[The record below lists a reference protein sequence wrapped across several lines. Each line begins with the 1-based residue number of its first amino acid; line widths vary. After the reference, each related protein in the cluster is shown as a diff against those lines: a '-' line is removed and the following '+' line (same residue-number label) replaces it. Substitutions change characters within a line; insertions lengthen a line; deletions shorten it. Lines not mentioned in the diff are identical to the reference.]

1 MSKPKKQTKG
11 IIVHLQLGTG
21 NTTIRGELLVA
32 NTSPGQTKRKP
43 PYTVSKRGVN
53 CHDIALG
60 AMWQPTP
67 SYQGELLFAIAL
79 HWRDAARR
87 PPLCQGRS
95 CCTTTMSSTQDN
107 SSHKHHHHGEPFA
120 LPTVWDLYG
129 STKSNAGNLFQRGRP
144 RALWLGL
151 LLIVAIIAQII

>member
-1 MSKPKKQTKG
+1 MNKTKEQKKG
-11 IIVHLQLGTG
+11 IIVYVRLRTG
-21 NTTIRGELLVA
+21 NTTIWGESLA
-32 NTSPGQTKRKP
+32 ADTSPGQTKRKP

-87 PPLCQGRS
+87 PPLC
-95 CCTTTMSSTQDN
+95 
-107 SSHKHHHHGEPFA
+107 
-120 LPTVWDLYG
+120 
-129 STKSNAGNLFQRGRP
+129 
-144 RALWLGL
+144 
-151 LLIVAIIAQII
+151 